1 LDQDRVAVAEVG
13 KADRE
18 QAGAEES
25 TALVACGMRV
35 SRPAAGEA
43 GLEAAAPAEA
53 ALAVAPEEVPAAVA
67 EGMAPVED
75 MVLEVGVVMAPAEV
89 GLGRVVAMVRAAV
102 VVQVEGPEREPVMA
116 AELEMEPAAG
126 PEEERVAVGARALD
140 LAVGALAVAADLA
153 PGEADQEE
161 ARADMGLVEAV
172 DLEAAD
178 RVDPD
183 SDLVEVALVLVWA
196 AALEAADLVE
206 VVQEER
212 ALDLAQEVGD
222 RGLVVAVD
230 LDPAKVAD
238 LAAGVRGELAPR

>member
-75 MVLEVGVVMAPAEV
+75 MVLEAAVATDPAEV
-89 GLGRVVAMVRAAV
+89 GLGRVVAMVRAAGVEDMGPAV
-102 VVQVEGPEREPVMA
+102 VVQVEGREREPVMA

-126 PEEERVAVGARALD
+126 LEEERVAVGARALD

-153 PGEADQEE
+153 PEEADPEE
-161 ARADMGLVEAV
+161 
-172 DLEAAD
+172 AD

-183 SDLVEVALVLVWA
+183 SDLVEVGLGLVWA
-196 AALEAADLVE
+196 AALEAADRVE
-206 VVQEER
+206 VVQEDR
-212 ALDLAQEVGD
+212 ALDLAEAD
-222 RGLVVAVD
+222 RGLVAVD
-230 LDPAKVAD
+230 SDPAKVAD

>member
-153 PGEADQEE
+153 PEEADPEE
-161 ARADMGLVEAV
+161 
-172 DLEAAD
+172 AD

-183 SDLVEVALVLVWA
+183 SDLVEVGLGLVWA
-196 AALEAADLVE
+196 AALEAADRVE
-206 VVQEER
+206 VVQEDR
-212 ALDLAQEVGD
+212 ALDLAEAD
-222 RGLVVAVD
+222 RGLVAVD
-230 LDPAKVAD
+230 SDPATVAD